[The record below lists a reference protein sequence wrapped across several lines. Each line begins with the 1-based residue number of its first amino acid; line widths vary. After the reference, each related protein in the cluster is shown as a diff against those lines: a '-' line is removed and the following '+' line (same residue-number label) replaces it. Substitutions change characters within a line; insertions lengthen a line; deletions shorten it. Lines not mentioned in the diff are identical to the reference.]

1 MADASSGEDEDFR
14 PGTESDDD
22 GQSWNGSGASQDG
35 GGDGA
40 GGGSGDDGSDDNGSE
55 GGIASDAAD
64 AGSESDGGGDATESG
79 GGAGGG
85 GGAHHQPGRNGAG
98 RQHGPSPQRTH
109 VRSARDAPV
118 AAVRTR
124 GGVGVQDSKGDE
136 AGDEAGSD
144 GDGDGDDGDAD
155 MSGGESSVSEQP
167 TPPRPRADLRATEED
182 EVSDLDDEDEDDG
195 SGHEGPD
202 NRRSQYFPLGQ
213 IPQAAIAGVA
223 AVVGRAQVY
232 HDQTY
237 VAWSWS
243 RTAACVGVVVLVG
256 VARAPLAPR
265 ARDTGSVVRL
275 RPREPVTILTKHGAT
290 FRLR

>member
-1 MADASSGEDEDFR
+1 MADASSGEDDDFR

-22 GQSWNGSGASQDG
+22 DQSWNESGASQDG

-85 GGAHHQPGRNGAG
+85 GGAQPQQQGRNGTG
-98 RQHGPSPQRTH
+98 RQHAGSPQRTR

-124 GGVGVQDSKGDE
+124 GGVGVQDSK
-136 AGDEAGSD
+136 GDEAGSD

-237 VAWSWS
+237 VAWS
-243 RTAACVGVVVLVG
+243 RTAACVGVVALVG

-275 RPREPVTILTKHGAT
+275 RPREPVTNLTKHGAT